1 MQKSN
6 AYFTKNCR
14 CFFDIKTFNIL
25 NVLIQNIFF
34 AIFFVL
40 ISNFKCV
47 FLTLITSTLIYKF
60 NIYY

>member
-1 MQKSN
+1 MQKNN

-14 CFFDIKTFNIL
+14 CFHNIKTFNIL

-34 AIFFVL
+34 VIFFVS

-47 FLTLITSTLIYKF
+47 FLTLITNTSIHKLNMHY
-60 NIYY
+60 